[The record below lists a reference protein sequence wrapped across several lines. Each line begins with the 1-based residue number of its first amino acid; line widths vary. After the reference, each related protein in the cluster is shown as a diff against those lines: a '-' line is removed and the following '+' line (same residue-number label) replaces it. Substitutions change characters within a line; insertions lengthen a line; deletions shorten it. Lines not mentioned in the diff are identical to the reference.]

1 MPVKAKNY
9 KALTGQ
15 GQGEAKN
22 YTLAEMG
29 DLCND
34 NLLTNSD
41 FKSGIIN
48 SGGYPTYGGSI
59 GHVKAYT
66 IDMWF
71 IQSANVNTAQ
81 VLVNS
86 NSITIKN
93 TNTSNDVIFGQSLE
107 RIFPSGDY
115 CYFVRV
121 KSVTGTVNAF
131 MTNYEKL
138 TKLVVGDNFVKET
151 GQVGAFGLQ
160 LKPNSTIEIE
170 YIKVEKGSYF
180 TGMPA
185 WSMFDEV
192 DKCNRSYKMIKA
204 KSQGDLI
211 AIVPTDNEGL
221 FQIPMDISGMRKRPS
236 VHIKDI
242 WTNSGGVYAQASTHS
257 VYDDS
262 ILFKCDTKNATVQ
275 VYFDST
281 EAYIVADSYDY

>member
-1 MPVKAKNY
+1 MKIRLPNWKN
-9 KALTGQ
+9 
-15 GQGEAKN
+15 
-22 YTLAEMG
+22 
-29 DLCND
+29 LCNA
-34 NLLTNSD
+34 NLLTNSN

-48 SGGYPTYGGSI
+48 RGGYPTYGGST
-59 GHVKAYT
+59 GHAKAYT
-66 IDMWF
+66 IDMWY
-71 IQSANVNTAQ
+71 IQSANVSTAQ

-93 TNTSNDVIFGQSLE
+93 TNTSNDVLFGQSLE

-185 WSMFDEV
+185 WRMYDEIE
-192 DKCNRSYKMIKA
+192 KCKRSYKIIKA
-204 KSQGDLI
+204 KSQGDVI

-221 FQIPMDISGMRKRPS
+221 FQIPMDISGMRKRPR
-236 VHIKDI
+236 VRIKDI
-242 WTNSGGVYAQASTHS
+242 WTTSGGGVYSQASTHS

-281 EAYIVADSYDY
+281 DAYIVADSYDY